1 MSIAMK
7 HGRLADVAIM
17 LDNQHIA
24 VRLAD
29 LVDTVSLTAAI
40 VTGNKIDASAYR
52 TIIADKPGFEKLTL
66 DDEQA
71 ERPLVVLISNEDV
84 DDPVLRPDMILRND
98 FDDASLK
105 SFVVSGLQVRDRLD
119 RLREDVAGRQSAV
132 GSIIEG
138 QFDIRTPT
146 EARNLATMLALACPD
161 PGAVVVGLQELMLN
175 SIEHGNLD
183 IGGERKQELIDQGK
197 LADEVQQR
205 LEDPEYS
212 DRYVRIGFHRGDRI
226 ISFTFQDEGAGFDHT
241 LYEGELK
248 PSGQYRGRG
257 IALARTISFDE
268 LVYSA
273 GGSLARAT
281 IMLEE
286 TADETLLL

>member
-1 MSIAMK
+1 MSIATK

-29 LVDTVSLTAAI
+29 LVGTVSLTAAI

-66 DDEQA
+66 NDEQA

-84 DDPVLRPDMILRND
+84 DAPVLRPDMILRND
-98 FDDASLK
+98 FDDESLK
-105 SFVVSGLQVRDRLD
+105 SFVVSGLQVRDRMD
-119 RLREDVAGRQSAV
+119 RLREDVAGRQSAI

-161 PGAVVVGLQELMLN
+161 PGAVVVGLQELMFN
-175 SIEHGNLD
+175 SIEHGNLE
-183 IGGERKQELIDQGK
+183 IGGERKQQLVGQGK
-197 LADEVQQR
+197 MADEVQRR
-205 LEDPEYS
+205 LADPEYS
-212 DRYVRIGFHRGDRI
+212 DRYVRVGFHRGDRI
-226 ISFTFQDEGAGFDHT
+226 ISFTFHDEGAGFDHL
-241 LYEGELK
+241 LYEDALK
-248 PSGQYRGRG
+248 PSEQDRGRG
-257 IALARTISFDE
+257 IAVARKVSFDE

-281 IMLEE
+281 IKLKE